1 MKDTTPAAKPAKT
14 RKPQKITIPRLA
26 NALDEVVAA
35 TDLTRESTIQ
45 DLFDELEALFFKDA
59 RAK

>member
-1 MKDTTPAAKPAKT
+1 MKDSKPATKPTKT

-35 TDLTRESTIQ
+35 TNLTMESTIQ
-45 DLFDELEALFFKDA
+45 ELFDELEALYFKDA